1 MTAREFTSIGF
12 VIPGPLQAW
21 ERTARV
27 GRKSITPRKTRIAEA
42 QVGWLAR
49 QAMGTDGPVL
59 ERPVR
64 LTVEVEMQQPLR
76 LTKLERAAIDAGTK
90 LPTKTPDIDNL
101 LKTVLDGLNGVAF
114 RDDAQ
119 VCEVRASKRYAPA
132 PRTWVRVEV
141 IEPEIVRSV
150 DEALAVFS

>member
-21 ERTARV
+21 QRAGKAGKKHFTPTATL
-27 GRKSITPRKTRIAEA
+27 KAEA

-76 LTKLERAAIDAGTK
+76 LTRLERAAIDAGTK

-119 VCEVRASKRYAPA
+119 VCEVRASKRYAVLPQ
-132 PRTWVRVEV
+132 TTVTLEV
-141 IEPEIVRSV
+141 I
-150 DEALAVFS
+150 A

>member
-1 MTAREFTSIGF
+1 VTATAEITSIGF

-21 ERTARV
+21 QRPVTRRSWKGARTF
-27 GRKSITPRKTRIAEA
+27 TPPETLKAEA

-49 QAMGTDGPVL
+49 QAMGVLGPVL
-59 ERPVR
+59 DRPVR
-64 LTVEVEMQQPLR
+64 LSVDVEMAQPKT
-76 LTKLERAAIDAGTK
+76 LTRAERAAIDAGTK

-119 VCEVRASKRYAPA
+119 VCEIRATKRYALA
-132 PRTWVRVEV
+132 AQTTVTIEV
-141 IEPEIVRSV
+141 IG
-150 DEALAVFS
+150 AVGGGEWR